1 MFYSLRGKLIYKSEN
16 EIAIECAGV
25 GYRCFVTMN
34 TIANLPDEG
43 NEVMVYTHLNVRE
56 DAMDLFGFSG
66 KEELNCFKML
76 TSVSGVGAKMG
87 IAILSSLSPNQIATA
102 IASEDYKTL
111 TVAPGV
117 GNKLA
122 QRIVLELRDKI
133 GKVSESMVG
142 SLGNIKIVAKSS
154 NVQNAA
160 EALSVLGYSQGEAM
174 RILSTL
180 DENLKVEE
188 LIKGALKIM
197 SCKT

>member
-111 TVAPGV
+111 TVAPGI

>member
-34 TIANLPDEG
+34 TVANLPDEG

-76 TSVSGVGAKMG
+76 TSVSGVGVKMG

-133 GKVSESMVG
+133 GKVSESMAG

-174 RILSTL
+174 KILSTL

>member
-34 TIANLPDEG
+34 TVANLPDEG
-43 NEVMVYTHLNVRE
+43 NDVMVYTHLNVRE

-76 TSVSGVGAKMG
+76 TSVSGVGVKMG

-133 GKVSESMVG
+133 GKVSESMAG

-154 NVQNAA
+154 NVKNAA
-160 EALSVLGYSQGEAM
+160 EALSVLGYSQGEAIK
-174 RILSTL
+174 ILSTL